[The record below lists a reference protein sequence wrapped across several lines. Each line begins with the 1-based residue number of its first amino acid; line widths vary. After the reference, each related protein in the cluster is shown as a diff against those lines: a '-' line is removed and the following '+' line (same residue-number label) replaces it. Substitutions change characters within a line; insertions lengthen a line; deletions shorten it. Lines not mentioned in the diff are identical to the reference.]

1 MTDSRGAS
9 SIGTLLLLIAMLLVA
24 LIAAGVVLYLAD
36 YLRNQ
41 IDQLPYLARSGAM
54 MIASS

>member
-1 MTDSRGAS
+1 MTASRGAS

-36 YLRNQ
+36 YLRSQ
-41 IDQLPYLARSGAM
+41 IDQLPYLARSRAV
-54 MIASS
+54 MIVSY